1 MLLVSQW
8 FRVCWFE
15 MSLGVELAR
24 SPRRGLSW
32 RAKELIV
39 QETPAKVVDRLEERK
54 SRETKEVIDVVLTPQ
69 ERSPNAR
76 ERATMPFRRRPDS

>member
-1 MLLVSQW
+1 
-8 FRVCWFE
+8 

-39 QETPAKVVDRLEERK
+39 QQTPAKVVDRLEERK
-54 SRETKEVIDVVLTPQ
+54 SRETKEVVDVVLTPQ
-69 ERSPNAR
+69 ERSQHER
-76 ERATMPFRRRPDS
+76 ESNDAISSQTRQLMLLVAL